1 MTALIT
7 LVLLMWKLLGLFL
20 RKNNLLRCWGW
31 LFLLNWIGAPTL
43 SPLLKLP
50 PRKLEPWF
58 VLWRFFLFRLL
69 CISINL
75 PYHHAWN
82 TVIMSGLVLLIAT
95 WNCWTS
101 YKATLAASLEA
112 LAHRWIVASLSLFYR
127 YYFDRC
133 SSELAQQVLLP
144 YSRGTSAGYSD
155 RSCDFSITIPR
166 CYKDVYFNSFFPS
179 TARLEFSACRML
191 FFDLWSKWL
200 VA

>member
-1 MTALIT
+1 MLRLTFSS
-7 LVLLMWKLLGLFL
+7 KLD
-20 RKNNLLRCWGW
+20 WGSY
-31 LFLLNWIGAPTL
+31 IISIA
-43 SPLLKLP
+43 KLP

-75 PYHHAWN
+75 PYHHVWS

-144 YSRGTSAGYSD
+144 GSLS
-155 RSCDFSITIPR
+155 
-166 CYKDVYFNSFFPS
+166 
-179 TARLEFSACRML
+179 
-191 FFDLWSKWL
+191 FDLWSKWL
-200 VA
+200 VV